1 MLILK
6 LQSKDK
12 YFETNEIKDVYMYVC
27 IYMRKEEREE
37 RQTDRQKIRSY
48 FIFFFLV
55 KMNIEVL
62 EEHKRKRKLM
72 EEL

>member
-6 LQSKDK
+6 LQSKEK